1 MLGWTQESIKQWVG
15 WMQWLDRWGYITVCV
30 SFLFLGMLV
39 FVYSWVEFFQTFT
52 GKFLLASITL
62 INDLL
67 LVIILLELFR
77 TVLGFLQSDRI
88 RLEPFLHVG
97 IIASVRRILTGGAE
111 LSHLPDI
118 AEETFRRYLMDLSLH
133 VAVILVLMFSLYLIR
148 KAETPTAPC
157 PSS

>member
-1 MLGWTQESIKQWVG
+1 
-15 WMQWLDRWGYITVCV
+15 
-30 SFLFLGMLV
+30 
-39 FVYSWVEFFQTFT
+39 
-52 GKFLLASITL
+52 
-62 INDLL
+62 
-67 LVIILLELFR
+67 
-77 TVLGFLQSDRI
+77 
-88 RLEPFLHVG
+88 
-97 IIASVRRILTGGAE
+97 